1 MPINSGFP
9 YPLYLVIS
17 ERDCAGRPL
26 LWVAEEAIRGG
37 VDIIQLREKEMS
49 NDAFL
54 KQARALKKLTDKFGI
69 PLVINDAV
77 DIAIAVEAWGVHV
90 GQQDSAPLEI
100 AEKFADRLHIGWS
113 LEDIAQLESEQMA
126 AVDHLGL
133 SPIYA
138 TATKTDTI
146 TEWGIDG
153 ISEVRKMTD
162 KPLIAIGRMHAG
174 NAVAALA
181 AGANSIAV
189 VSSICQAPDPRAAS
203 QQLKNLLL

>member
-1 MPINSGFP
+1 MPINSSFP

-49 NDAFL
+49 TSSFL
-54 KQARALKKLTDKFGI
+54 KQARALKTLTDKFNI

-77 DIAIAVEAWGVHV
+77 DIAVAVEAWGIHV

-100 AEKFADRLHIGWS
+100 AEKFGDRLRIGWS
-113 LEDIAQLESEQMA
+113 LEDINQLESPQMK

-138 TATKTDTI
+138 TATKKDTI
-146 TEWGIDG
+146 TEWGIEG
-153 ISEVRKMTD
+153 IRNIRQNTD
-162 KPLIAIGRMHAG
+162 KPLIAIGRM
-174 NAVAALA
+174 
-181 AGANSIAV
+181 
-189 VSSICQAPDPRAAS
+189 
-203 QQLKNLLL
+203 